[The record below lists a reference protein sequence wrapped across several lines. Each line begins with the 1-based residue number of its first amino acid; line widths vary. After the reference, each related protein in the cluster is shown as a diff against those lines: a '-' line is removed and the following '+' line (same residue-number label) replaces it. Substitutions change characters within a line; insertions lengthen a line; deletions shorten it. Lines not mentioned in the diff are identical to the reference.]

1 MSGRM
6 PQTERITRSLR
17 LFQKEQAFLQPEE
30 LAHMESVLYT
40 LAMKFLKPDELRN
53 LKEEFDMTI
62 LGQMLMQDGYDKG
75 LKKGQSNGEDR
86 INQLNICLAD
96 ANRIDDITKAARN
109 KKYQRKLLKEF
120 HL

>member
-1 MSGRM
+1 
-6 PQTERITRSLR
+6 
-17 LFQKEQAFLQPEE
+17 
-30 LAHMESVLYT
+30 MESVLYT

-96 ANRIDDITKAARN
+96 ATGSTISPKPPVTKNTSAS
-109 KKYQRKLLKEF
+109 Y
-120 HL
+120 

>member
-75 LKKGQSNGEDR
+75 LKKTTIQWRGP
-86 INQLNICLAD
+86 
-96 ANRIDDITKAARN
+96 
-109 KKYQRKLLKEF
+109 YQPA
-120 HL
+120 